1 VVDPW
6 VAMQQF
12 KNRKDMSL
20 DERLV
25 EALAPRAIKVFGH
38 CGKMTVE
45 GGSDHVSPQRY
56 TIFTDPSGEV
66 DPVKIAAGLK
76 RVLADTELEE
86 IYHTVLG
93 ETQQMFEEI
102 RSMNQIFFSTRQ
114 YSTRK
119 TRRH

>member
-56 TIFTDPSGEV
+56 
-66 DPVKIAAGLK
+66 PVKIAAGLK